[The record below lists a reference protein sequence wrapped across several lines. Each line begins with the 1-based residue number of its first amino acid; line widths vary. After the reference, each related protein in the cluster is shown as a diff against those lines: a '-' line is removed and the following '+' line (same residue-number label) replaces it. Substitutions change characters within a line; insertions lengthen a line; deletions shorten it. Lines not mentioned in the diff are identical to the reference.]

1 MEAMPWPE
9 GDSVRKG
16 VTSLHDADSHQMQ
29 LDRLS
34 NPADE
39 VESNIEVG
47 QVTLQFSDEAN
58 AWSYSRAIQN
68 AMVAIAERY
77 GASTVFMGEDMEVSG
92 AFGMNVPLKNKG
104 HSDLLLDMPLSEA
117 VIVHAATGA
126 ALGGMRPVAEIQF
139 GGFAALAMNALIN
152 NAAQLRWR
160 WGADVPMVVR
170 IPLGAKTRSGP
181 FHANMIE
188 SWFMNDPGLVI
199 VFPSNPQD
207 AYDLL
212 VEAAALPDP
221 VVYLE
226 HLGMYGLRG
235 GITGW
240 GDRIHMQVDTENV
253 AQAIKSG
260 ETYKLGKANVVRGG
274 RDATIVTWGAMVHVA
289 MKAAA
294 ILASEGREIEIV
306 DLRTLAPF
314 DSETCVNSV
323 SRTGRLLVLQESQ
336 YTGGLG
342 HTVSSR
348 IQEECFWSLEAPA
361 VVIGAIDTPVP
372 FAPTL
377 EDYTIPN
384 AELVTEHLR
393 KLCD

>member
-1 MEAMPWPE
+1 
-9 GDSVRKG
+9 
-16 VTSLHDADSHQMQ
+16 
-29 LDRLS
+29 
-34 NPADE
+34 
-39 VESNIEVG
+39 
-47 QVTLQFSDEAN
+47 VTLEFSDEPN

-68 AMVAIAERY
+68 GMVAIAERY
-77 GASTVFMGEDMEVSG
+77 GASAVFMGEDMEISG
-92 AFGMNVPLKNKG
+92 AFGMNVPLKNQG

-188 SWFMNDPGLVI
+188 SWFVNDPGLVI

-221 VVYLE
+221 VVFLE

-235 GITGW
+235 GMTGW
-240 GDRIHMQVDTENV
+240 GDRIHMQVDTESV
-253 AQAIKSG
+253 AKAVESG
-260 ETYKLGKANVVRGG
+260 YTYKLGRANVVRGG
-274 RDATIVTWGAMVHVA
+274 SDGTIVTWGAMVHVA
-289 MKAAA
+289 LKAAEM
-294 ILASEGREIEIV
+294 LASEGKEIEVI

-314 DSETCVNSV
+314 DSKTCVDSV
-323 SRTGRLLVLQESQ
+323 ARTGRLLVLQEAQ
-336 YTGGLG
+336 YTGALG

-348 IQEECFWSLEAPA
+348 IQEECFWSLEAPP
-361 VVIGAIDTPVP
+361 VVIGALDTPVP

-377 EDYTIPN
+377 EDYTIPTT
-384 AELVTEHLR
+384 ELVTEHLR
-393 KLCD
+393 KLCA